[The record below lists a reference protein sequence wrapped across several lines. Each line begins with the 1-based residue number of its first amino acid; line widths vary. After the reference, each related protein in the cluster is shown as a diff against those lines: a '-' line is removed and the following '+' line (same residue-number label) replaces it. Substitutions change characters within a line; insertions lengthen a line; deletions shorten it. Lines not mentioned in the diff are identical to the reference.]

1 MWRLPGKSAHL
12 WPEWFYK
19 LISQIHSKIIRFNH
33 SFLGEIIIGDHIL
46 LLETIG
52 SKTNKLR
59 KTPLTY
65 ANYKNDYIVAASYS
79 GNNKTPDWFFNLS
92 SKNPFITINNERFE
106 VTYEL
111 IESSEKEFY
120 WSLLDEVYPTFQ
132 MYRKRTDRDIPLIK
146 FSKASVL

>member
-1 MWRLPGKSAHL
+1 MWRLLGKSAHL

-111 IESSEKEFY
+111 IEYSEKEFY

-132 MYRKRTDRDIPLIK
+132 MYR
-146 FSKASVL
+146 

>member
-1 MWRLPGKSAHL
+1 MWRLLGKSAHL

-19 LISQIHSKIIRFNH
+19 LISKIHSRIMRFNH
-33 SFLGEIIIGDHIL
+33 TILGEKIIGDHIL

-52 SKTNKLR
+52 SKSKQLR

-79 GNNKTPDWFFNLS
+79 GNDKTPDWFYNLS
-92 SKNPFITINNERFE
+92 SYNPFITINNERFE
-106 VTYEL
+106 ATYEL
-111 IESSEKEFY
+111 IQSSEKEYF

-132 MYRKRTDRDIPLIK
+132 MYRKRTNRDIPLIK
-146 FSKASVL
+146 FSKA